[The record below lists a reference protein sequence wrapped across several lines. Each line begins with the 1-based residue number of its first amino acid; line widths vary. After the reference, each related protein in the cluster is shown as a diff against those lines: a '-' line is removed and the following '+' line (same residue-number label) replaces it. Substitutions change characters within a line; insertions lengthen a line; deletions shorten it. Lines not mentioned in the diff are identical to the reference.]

1 MSILFSG
8 PRSAIVRTTLSV
20 ELPHSAAASVAVPPS
35 SVAVVFDRPTPKEW
49 RGAVSSEVGAA
60 LQGCKCLDVTVAIDR
75 VDEEPDA
82 APAEDSASLKSESED
97 HALWRSA
104 MQMQGRVTASFGSDG
119 AGVDVY
125 GGGEV
130 CGELCLTGR
139 RIVGWCSD
147 VPFYDERTPSLYQ
160 AHAWLL
166 VLLADGSACGVL
178 VDTTYR
184 CAIDA
189 TRVRERGSASFSVP
203 LGAPS
208 LLHPA
213 HRARWSVDVYR
224 LFGAH
229 PVDVARSLAKLTGR
243 MPMPPRWALG
253 YQQCRWSYYPAER
266 ALEVAA
272 EFRKRQIP
280 CDVLW
285 FDIHYMDRYRVFTFD
300 PKTFPSPA
308 ETNEK
313 LHRLGFRSV
322 WMIDPGVAD
331 ERQSAAGSAGNPLTT
346 GICGSGTASD
356 VWVKA
361 SAEPDAEP
369 FVGKVWP
376 GPCLF
381 PDFTAARVRKWWA
394 EQYKLMAAVGVDG
407 VWNDMN
413 EPAVFESPTNTMALT
428 AWHAGA
434 GAPHAYAHNVYG
446 ILMAEA
452 TRQGLQAAQPA
463 QRPFVLTRAGGVGS
477 QRVAATWTG
486 DNCSDARHFRFSI
499 PMVLQLGLSG
509 QPFCGPDIGGFFG
522 DAHAKLYA
530 RWMAIG
536 ALLPLARAHTAQ
548 DTADHEP
555 WAFGAECEATCRVAI
570 SRRYRLLPELYTL
583 FRRAH
588 QTGTPVVRP
597 LFYAAP
603 SDATL
608 RNEDSGFLIG
618 DDLLVL
624 TPPDFFADTVLPEDE
639 RAELERDAIAK
650 REAAIKDGTALN
662 CFGGVI
668 SKDAADPTANMGP
681 LSTDPLKPMRTVP
694 PKIARDSLRDA
705 HGTPMPNGRVSWIPL
720 DSIID
725 DPIDTADANMDDLPS
740 IWLRRGSCVAL
751 GRVLQTTADIVSSE
765 YIADV
770 VVALASRPH
779 ATAIGTIYE
788 DDGNGDEHQRSGHYR
803 ETTFTAEVQD
813 TVDKIV
819 IQRRVTGG
827 GAQYGRFAPVRVF
840 CFVGNGPAVIGTLN
854 EGDDTLTIVMPASL
868 GFSLAIPSQ
877 PGANGSEGDDRAL
890 DLVSP
895 RDHELGDADSE

>member
-1 MSILFSG
+1 
-8 PRSAIVRTTLSV
+8 V
-20 ELPHSAAASVAVPPS
+20 
-35 SVAVVFDRPTPKEW
+35 W
-49 RGAVSSEVGAA
+49 RRAHGV
-60 LQGCKCLDVTVAIDR
+60 L
-75 VDEEPDA
+75 
-82 APAEDSASLKSESED
+82 
-97 HALWRSA
+97 
-104 MQMQGRVTASFGSDG
+104 GRVLVSVGRG
-119 AGVDVY
+119 VGVDAY

-130 CGELCLTGR
+130 CGSLCLTGR

-147 VPFYDERTPSLYQ
+147 VPFYGEQTASLYQ

-166 VLLADGSACGVL
+166 LLLADGSACGVL

-189 TRVRERGSASFSVP
+189 TRLRADGVVSFSVP
-203 LGAPS
+203 LGAPEI
-208 LLHPA
+208 LHPA
-213 HRARWSVDVYR
+213 HRARWSVSVYR

-229 PVDVARSLAKLTGR
+229 PVDVSRSLAKLTGR

-253 YQQCRWSYYPAER
+253 FQQCRWSYYPAAR

-272 EFRKRQIP
+272 EFRRRQIP

-300 PKTFPSPA
+300 PATFPDPA
-308 ETNEK
+308 ATNEQ
-313 LHRLGFRSV
+313 LHRLGFHTV

-331 ERQSAAGSAGNPLTT
+331 ERAAPAAAAAAAAPLLQR
-346 GICGSGTASD
+346 GVCASGTASD

-361 SAEPDAEP
+361 SADADAP

-376 GPCLF
+376 GDCVF
-381 PDFTAARVRKWWA
+381 PDFTAPHVQKWWA
-394 EQYKLMAAVGVDG
+394 DQYATLAGVGVDG

-428 AWHAGA
+428 AWHHGWN
-434 GAPHAYAHNVYG
+434 APHAFVHNVYG
-446 ILMAEA
+446 LLMAEA
-452 TRQGLQAAQPA
+452 TRKGMQAALPR
-463 QRPFVLTRAGGVGS
+463 QRPFVLTRAGGIGS
-477 QRVAATWTG
+477 QRSAATWTG
-486 DNCSDARHFRFSI
+486 DNCSDARHLRYSI

-522 DAHAKLYA
+522 DAHPKLFA

-536 ALLPLARAHTAQ
+536 TLLPLARAHSAQ

-588 QTGTPVVRP
+588 QTGMPVARP

-603 SDATL
+603 SDPAL

-624 TPPDFFADTVLPEDE
+624 TPPDFFSETVLPDD
-639 RAELERDAIAK
+639 ERDAIERDALAK

-668 SKDAADPTANMGP
+668 SKDDDDPTAKMGP

-694 PKIARDSLRDA
+694 PKIERDSLRDA
-705 HGTPMPNGRVSWIPL
+705 NGTPMPNGRVSWIPL
-720 DSIID
+720 DPILD
-725 DPIDTADANMDDLPS
+725 DPIDTRDANMDDLPTV
-740 IWLRRGSCVAL
+740 WLRRGSCVAL
-751 GRVLQTTADIVSSE
+751 GPVLQSTAEIVSREYVADI
-765 YIADV
+765 
-770 VVALASRPH
+770 VVALAARPH
-779 ATAIGTIYE
+779 ATAIGSVYE
-788 DDGNGDEHQRSGHYR
+788 DDGDGDEHQRSGRYR
-803 ETTFTAEVQD
+803 ETTYHAEVQD
-813 TVDKIV
+813 TIEKIV

-827 GAQYGRFAPVRVF
+827 GAMYGRFAPVRVF
-840 CFVGNGPAVIGTLN
+840 CFVGNGPAVIGSLN
-854 EGDDTLTIVMPASL
+854 EGDDTLTIVMPPTS
-868 GFSLAIPSQ
+868 GFSIAIPSRDDDDDDDD
-877 PGANGSEGDDRAL
+877 EGDDRAL

-895 RDHELGDADSE
+895 RDHELGDETDE